1 MAKENDKLMKRIE
14 RCFSRGVVD
23 YGLIA
28 DDDRILVGL
37 SGGKDSLALLEL
49 LAKRA
54 KAPVV
59 VMTTK
64 GTNKIAKRMV
74 LRSTKVELDVIEV
87 IDKETVQNMKLSDLS
102 AHVRESIAN
111 ALQQK

>member
-1 MAKENDKLMKRIE
+1 MKAMRTIKRAAE
-14 RCFSRGVVD
+14 LVVSEQMIMGI
-23 YGLIA
+23 YPEGT
-28 DDDRILVGL
+28 RSKTGE
-37 SGGKDSLALLEL
+37 LLEFKEGAFL

-64 GTNKIAKRMV
+64 GTNEIAKRML
-74 LRSTKVELDVIEV
+74 LRSTGVDLNVIEI
-87 IDKETVQNMKLSDLS
+87 IDAETVQNMKLCDLS

-111 ALQQK
+111 AL

>member
-1 MAKENDKLMKRIE
+1 MKAMRTIKRAAE
-14 RCFSRGVVD
+14 LVVSEEMIMGI
-23 YGLIA
+23 YPEGT
-28 DDDRILVGL
+28 RSKTGE
-37 SGGKDSLALLEL
+37 LLEFKEGAFL

-54 KAPVV
+54 NAPVV

-64 GTNKIAKRMV
+64 GTNNIAKRMI

-87 IDKETVQNMKLSDLS
+87 IDKETVQNTRLSDLS